1 MGIWTGMGFI
11 IIPAPSRCR
20 VNVKDTELCEHD
32 DVGLAFSKEKFCL
45 SCLV

>member
-1 MGIWTGMGFI
+1 MGIWTGVGFI

-20 VNVKDTELCEHD
+20 VIVKDTDLCEH